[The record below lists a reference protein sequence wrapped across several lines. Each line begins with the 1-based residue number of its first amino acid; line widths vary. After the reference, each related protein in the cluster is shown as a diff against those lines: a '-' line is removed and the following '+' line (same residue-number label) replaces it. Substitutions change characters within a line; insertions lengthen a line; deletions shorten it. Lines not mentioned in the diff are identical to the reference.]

1 MGKTYERIVKLLTPP
16 VRRIRNGFRWVGYG
30 FRRSGHG
37 FRRSGHGLRRG
48 GHGLIEIVMQ
58 PGWGDLYTS
67 VVGTAILLGPLW
79 VILAIAQE
87 LGIGMAKD
95 VLCSAGRMGVSLPL
109 LITLGLEI
117 VMVFFLL
124 KFLIRVMISLAR
136 AGMGT
141 LEIRDTAYSLVAALL
156 PAIASGL
163 LTVGGSSLSA
173 CLYP

>member
-1 MGKTYERIVKLLTPP
+1 MGR
-16 VRRIRNGFRWVGYG
+16 VRFPSKWTRLSSQRA
-30 FRRSGHG
+30 RS
-37 FRRSGHGLRRG
+37 SSG

-79 VILAIAQE
+79 IILAIAQE

-95 VLCSAGRMGVSLPL
+95 VLCSAGRMGVSLPF

-124 KFLIRVMISLAR
+124 KFLIRVMISLAER
-136 AGMGT
+136 GW
-141 LEIRDTAYSLVAALL
+141 E
-156 PAIASGL
+156 P
-163 LTVGGSSLSA
+163 
-173 CLYP
+173 